1 MKKELSVALALCL
14 ALSVS
19 ACGKTTDT
27 ANIADS
33 SDSAAQDTQTSGT
46 QAQRVEPQFGAQID
60 GETPA
65 DGTYAVSFSSADV
78 IDDGGLLKLHFTVY
92 DYALYDAVQISQLAA
107 GDTLV
112 VDGQDMAVEKVENI
126 HGSVIVNDGLENG
139 GVDLAP
145 GDGGTYYISQMDD
158 AKDYQ
163 VVGEATLPVKETFV
177 LTDDSDPSNPGQT
190 LLAGDL
196 FSLED
201 DARGFTPNNT
211 TLTVE
216 DGYIISAQRV
226 YTP

>member
-1 MKKELSVALALCL
+1 MKKVLSVAVALCL

-19 ACGKTTDT
+19 ACGKS
-27 ANIADS
+27 DS
-33 SDSAAQDTQTSGT
+33 STASGGSAGAASSGT
-46 QAQRVEPQFGAQID
+46 ESQRVEPLPSAALD
-60 GETPA
+60 TENLA
-65 DGTYAVSFSSADV
+65 DGTYAVSFSAADV

-112 VDGQDMAVEKVENI
+112 VDGQDMTVETVEQTDS
-126 HGSVIVNDGLENG
+126 GVIVNGGLENG
-139 GVDLAP
+139 GTDLAS

-163 VVGEATLPVKETFV
+163 VVGQATLPVSQEFV
-177 LTDDSDPSNPGQT
+177 LTDDADLSNPGQT

-196 FSLED
+196 FSLKD
-201 DARGFTPNNT
+201 DDQGFTVNNT

-216 DGYIISAQRV
+216 NGYVVSAQRV
-226 YTP
+226 YMP